1 MLYVGID
8 VASDKHDFN
17 IISSSDKQFKKHS
30 ITISNDQQ
38 GYKKLHESI
47 KEFCGVCND
56 NQVRIGLESTGFY
69 HLNLVFYLLNLDYSI
84 TIINPLLTNMYF
96 LNLIIV

>member
-17 IISSSDKQFKKHS
+17 IISSSGKQFKKRS
-30 ITISNDQQ
+30 ITVSNDSNDQQ

-69 HLNLVFYLLNLDYSI
+69 HLNLVFYLLKLNYSV
-84 TIINPLLTNMYF
+84 TIISFKFGF
-96 LNLIIV
+96 LSS

>member
-17 IISSSDKQFKKHS
+17 IISSSGKQFKKRS
-30 ITISNDQQ
+30 ITVSNDQQ

-56 NQVRIGLESTGFY
+56 NQVRIGLESTG
-69 HLNLVFYLLNLDYSI
+69 
-84 TIINPLLTNMYF
+84 II
-96 LNLIIV
+96 